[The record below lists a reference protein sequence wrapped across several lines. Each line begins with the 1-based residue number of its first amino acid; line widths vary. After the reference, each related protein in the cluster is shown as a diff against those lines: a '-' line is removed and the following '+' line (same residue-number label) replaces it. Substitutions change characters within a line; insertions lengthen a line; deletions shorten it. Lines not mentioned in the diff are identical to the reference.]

1 MDSTLVNNNLQAIYS
16 FVYDESFYNNDDN
29 DEALLDKHV
38 KLQKAIYLLQ
48 ESGVPS
54 CGSFYFTWDKLGPY
68 SPELGEKVKEIREGE
83 ADCSEINSSELFS
96 VNEQKKLTLLKC
108 LLNLEA
114 NDSNSF
120 PRTNYNQRLWAE
132 LVGSIHFL
140 KTYVFLFDDDET
152 INEKL
157 RQVKPHL
164 SIIQSNVFND
174 AWKCLRNVNMLSAD

>member
-16 FVYDESFYNNDDN
+16 YIYGESFVNNQDN
-29 DEALLDKHV
+29 KDALLDKHV

-68 SPELGEKVKEIREGE
+68 SPELDDQVKDIRKSE
-83 ADCSEINSSELFS
+83 ADCSEINSSETFS
-96 VNEQKKLTLLKC
+96 DNEQKQLTLLKV
-108 LLNLEA
+108 LLNPEP
-114 NDSNSF
+114 NDFSF
-120 PRTNYNQRLWAE
+120 LSRNDVDKRLWVE